1 MELFVDPAIALPK
14 LKVARRLLAR
24 KIGFRNLLD
33 VTPIKGTS
41 MVKGSNG
48 LITEEP
54 QDSPIVISNESALL
68 PTDVFPATSF
78 KDLVLAHV
86 FAS

>member
-1 MELFVDPAIALPK
+1 
-14 LKVARRLLAR
+14 
-24 KIGFRNLLD
+24 
-33 VTPIKGTS
+33 
-41 MVKGSNG
+41 MVKGSHG
-48 LITEEP
+48 LITQEP

-68 PTDVFPATSF
+68 PKDVVPATSF